1 MGNIAIAERV
11 YVSIKSKGTRLA
23 PQGMVEIK
31 RMLDIAKA
39 ITQPVYQPEEDKAIS
54 STSSVP
60 QEYGLSAN
68 YPNPFNPVTQI
79 SYSLPEDARVSLKVY
94 NVLGQEV
101 KTLVDE
107 YQVAGPKTV
116 SFDASELPS
125 GVYFYRLQTNIFTD
139 VKKMLLIR

>member
-1 MGNIAIAERV
+1 MGNIAGAEQI
-11 YVSIKSKGTRLA
+11 YASIKSKGTRLA

-60 QEYGLSAN
+60 PEYGLSAN
-68 YPNPFNPVTQI
+68 YPNPFNPVTKI
-79 SYSLPEDARVSLKVY
+79 LYSLPEDIRVSLKIY
-94 NVLGQEV
+94 NILGQEV

-107 YQVAGPKTV
+107 VQVAGIKSV
-116 SFDASELPS
+116 SFNSADLPS
-125 GVYFYRLQTNIFTD
+125 GVYFYRLQTNKFTG
-139 VKKMLLIR
+139 VKKMLITK